1 MKPIAQSEELVVA
14 VSAAREAG
22 ALLLK
27 YFGKVEGSYKA
38 DKSIVTV
45 ADIKAE
51 ELIRSRIREKFPD
64 HAIVGEEM
72 GGEGIGSPYVWSID
86 PLDGTTNFVVRNPFF
101 AVSIALVRHAEPMLG
116 VVYYPFA
123 DELFHAVKGGG
134 AFLNDESIAVS
145 TKVLD
150 SSVLTF
156 CNNRDV
162 DSVNRMVEIF
172 ARLKPVNN
180 KFRQM
185 GAGSLELS
193 YVACGRVEAFM
204 MVGANPWDVAA
215 GAVLVREAGGIATDF
230 DGSEYD
236 LNSKDILATNGLV
249 HEELLRLVSGR
260 PPSL

>member
-1 MKPIAQSEELVVA
+1 MKPLVQSAELDVA
-14 VSAAREAG
+14 MSVAKEAG

-27 YFGKVEGSYKA
+27 YFGRVEVSYKE
-38 DKSIVTV
+38 DRSIVTE

-51 ELIRSRIREKFPD
+51 ELIRSRIRERFPD

-72 GGEGIGSPYVWSID
+72 GGEGLGSLYVWSID

-101 AVSIALVRHAEPMLG
+101 AVSIALTYQAEPLLG

-123 DELFHAVKGGG
+123 DELFRAVKGGG
-134 AFLNDESIAVS
+134 AHLNDSSISVS
-145 TKVLD
+145 MRNLD

-172 ARLKPVNN
+172 GRLKPVNN

-193 YVACGRVEAFM
+193 YVACARVEAFM
-204 MVGANPWDVAA
+204 MVGVNPWDVAA
-215 GAVLVREAGGIATDF
+215 GAVLVKEAGGMVTDF
-230 DGSEYD
+230 EGKEYD

-249 HEELLRLVSGR
+249 HEDLLRLVRG
-260 PPSL
+260 